1 MKVTV
6 TKIFKKNFKKIKKD
20 KKLNFI
26 FEDEITLNEVKAT
39 RWEYV
44 LNYCFLKGNDFPQYF
59 NNHQIHIA
67 ARTKKILAKKLGT
80 SPKNISCLELHLNGQ
95 NGNCLLV
102 YSKNDDEVLLINIG
116 THNQVFKN
124 L

>member
-6 TKIFKKNFKKIKKD
+6 TKIFKKNFKKIKRD
-20 KKLNFI
+20 KKWNFI
-26 FEDEITLNEVKAT
+26 FEDEITLNEIKAT

-44 LNYCFLKGNDFPQYF
+44 LKYCFLKGNDLPQYF

-80 SPKNISCLELHLNGQ
+80 PPKNISCLELHLNGQ

-116 THNQVFKN
+116 THNQIFKN